1 MAIPEFQLESWSH
14 QGAVAGSRDT
24 YNEIK
29 KVLEAS
35 TGPYAPKDY
44 KVFLQGSYGNDTNVY
59 KESDVDV
66 VIQLNQTF
74 KSDTS
79 KLPSDQVAAWDRAY
93 SNSSYGYY
101 DLRNDVLKV
110 LTDKY
115 GSDVKVG
122 DKAIAIAGSGNRRKA
137 DVITALQYRR
147 YYKFNG
153 IYDESYDVGI
163 CFYNESGELI
173 ANYPKQHSAN
183 MTTKHQLTA
192 SWLKPTVRIVK
203 NMRNKLVDDKTIKS
217 GIAPSYYIEGLL
229 YNVPNDQ
236 FGTSYAD
243 TFANAMNWI
252 LQADRSKFVCAN
264 EQYYL
269 LRDNAHTCWPKANF
283 DQFLNALKTFWN
295 NW

>member
-1 MAIPEFQLESWSH
+1 MAIPESQLETWSH
-14 QGAVAGSRDT
+14 QGAVAGSCDT

-29 KVLEAS
+29 KVLEGS
-35 TGPYAPKDY
+35 TVPYAMKDY

-79 KLPSDQVAAWDRAY
+79 ELSSDQVIAWDKAY
-93 SNSSYGYY
+93 SNSSYGYH
-101 DLRNDVLKV
+101 DFRKDVRKV
-110 LTDKY
+110 ITDKY

-122 DKAIAIAGSGNRRKA
+122 DKAIAMAANGNRRKA
-137 DVITALQYRR
+137 DVITSLQYRR

-153 IYDESYDVGI
+153 IFDESYEVGI

-192 SWLKPTVRIVK
+192 SWLKPMVRIVK
-203 NMRNKLVDDKTIKS
+203 NMRNKLVDDNIIKS

-229 YNVPNDQ
+229 YNVPNDK
-236 FGTSYAD
+236 FGTSYGD
-243 TFANAMNWI
+243 TFVNAMSWI

-264 EQYYL
+264 GQYYL
-269 LRDNAHTCWPKANF
+269 VRDNAHTCWPKANC
-283 DQFLNALKTFWN
+283 DQFLNAVTSFWN

>member
-1 MAIPEFQLESWSH
+1 
-14 QGAVAGSRDT
+14 
-24 YNEIK
+24 
-29 KVLEAS
+29 
-35 TGPYAPKDY
+35 
-44 KVFLQGSYGNDTNVY
+44 
-59 KESDVDV
+59 
-66 VIQLNQTF
+66 
-74 KSDTS
+74 
-79 KLPSDQVAAWDRAY
+79 
-93 SNSSYGYY
+93 
-101 DLRNDVLKV
+101 VLKV